1 MQREMAVAAFRYG
14 YGLPLPE
21 GAPKRAEVM
30 ARLLAGPDRILERW
44 PGLRLDEVL
53 PVQDAATAAR
63 RNARNGGEAG
73 QRAYRDALRLVAD
86 QMLQAAKLRIA
97 RALDN
102 PDQLRE
108 RLVGFWMDHFTT
120 VGRFLVDRGLPG
132 ALAEDAIR
140 PHVGGRFADMLR
152 AAVLHPAMLIYLDQ
166 TRSVGPGSP
175 VGLRQG
181 GGLNENLA
189 RELLELHTLGVGAK
203 YTQADVRELAE
214 LLTGVTFS
222 GAEGQIFRPEL
233 AEPGAE
239 TVMGQIYDGA
249 GMAPVLRVLDDL
261 AEHPAT
267 ATHISRKLA
276 THFVADNPP
285 VDMVKAMAKTFRST
299 GGDLQATVAAMLQH
313 PAGMEGP
320 LAKVR
325 QPFDFLVSGL
335 RALGLTGADV
345 MALGDGKFR
354 KMLWKPLAAMGQD
367 FEAGPTGPDGW
378 PEERAAWINPAG
390 LAGRV
395 EWAMTMPQKL
405 CDTLPEP
412 AEVTRR
418 ALGPFASE
426 ALIWAADKA
435 ESRAEG
441 LGLVLASAEFNRR

>member
-1 MQREMAVAAFRYG
+1 MQRETAVAAFRYG

-21 GAPKRAEVM
+21 GAPIRAEGM
-30 ARLLAGPDRILERW
+30 ARLLAGPDRILDRW
-44 PGLRLDEVL
+44 PGLGLDEVL
-53 PVQDAATAAR
+53 PVQDASSAAR
-63 RNARNGGEAG
+63 REARKSDAD
-73 QRAYRDALRLVAD
+73 RLAYRDWLRKVTD
-86 QMLQAAKLRIA
+86 QMLQAAKLRMA

-175 VGLRQG
+175 EGLRSG

-222 GAEGQIFRPEL
+222 GGKGQIFRPDL

-239 TVMGQIYDGA
+239 TVLGKTYDGA

-261 AEHPAT
+261 ARHPAT
-267 ATHISRKLA
+267 ARHIAGKLA
-276 THFVADNPP
+276 AHFVADQPP
-285 VDMVKAMAKTFRST
+285 ADLVKTMAETFRNT
-299 GGDLQATVAAMLQH
+299 GGDLQATVAAMLHH
-313 PAGMEGP
+313 PAGMGGP

-325 QPFDFLVSGL
+325 QPFDFLVASL
-335 RALGLTGADV
+335 RALGVTGADV
-345 MALGDGKFR
+345 VALGDGKFR
-354 KMLWKPLAAMGQD
+354 KMLWKPLAVMGQD
-367 FEAGPTGPDGW
+367 LEAGPPGPDGW

-405 CDTLPEP
+405 CDVLPEP
-412 AEVTRR
+412 AIVVRQ
-418 ALGPFASE
+418 ALGPFACD
-426 ALIWAADKA
+426 ALLWAADKA